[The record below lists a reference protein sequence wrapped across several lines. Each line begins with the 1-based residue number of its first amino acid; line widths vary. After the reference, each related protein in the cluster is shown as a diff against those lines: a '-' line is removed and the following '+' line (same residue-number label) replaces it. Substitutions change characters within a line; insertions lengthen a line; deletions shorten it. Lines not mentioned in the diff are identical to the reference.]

1 MRLSHVFQICSK
13 LFFKECSAS
22 EIGTSCASMN
32 RTGKSNAKKG
42 PDEDYN
48 AYRDFIDRETEAHI
62 IARWMVFAGMND
74 LESKVF
80 IPF

>member
-1 MRLSHVFQICSK
+1 
-13 LFFKECSAS
+13 
-22 EIGTSCASMN
+22 MN
-32 RTGKSNAKKG
+32 CTGKINAKKG

-48 AYRDFIDRETEAHI
+48 VYRDFIDWEMEARI
-62 IARWMVFAGMND
+62 IVRWLVFAGMND